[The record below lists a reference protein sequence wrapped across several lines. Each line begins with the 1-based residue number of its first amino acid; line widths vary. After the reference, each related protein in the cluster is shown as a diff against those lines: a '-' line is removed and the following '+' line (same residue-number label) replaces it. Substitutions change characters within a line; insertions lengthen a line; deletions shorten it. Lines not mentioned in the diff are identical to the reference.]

1 MLGCCCDL
9 QRLQGASLVRKSE
22 VEFVTAILGTNVVV
36 VADGVWQRAH
46 KLVNGGVDVE
56 SRRTRVYPLVGG
68 GEHIATG
75 GIPSG
80 VDLEW
85 VLEVALF

>member
-1 MLGCCCDL
+1 MLGCCCVL
-9 QRLQGASLVRKSE
+9 AAIARSFLVRKSE
-22 VEFVTAILGTNVVV
+22 VEFVTAILGTDVVV

-68 GEHIATG
+68 GEYIATG
-75 GIPSG
+75 GIPPG
-80 VDLEW
+80 VRFEW
-85 VLEVALF
+85 VLEVALM